1 MYKLSYSIED
11 GTLSFCDF
19 TIYLAMATCKRLS
32 AQRVRDLLFQSEK
45 KQDTCVQNVM

>member
-19 TIYLAMATCKRLS
+19 TIYLAWRYPD
-32 AQRVRDLLFQSEK
+32 DLELENTQEI
-45 KQDTCVQNVM
+45 DEEH